1 LAVIV
6 RHWRGVAKAD
16 RANEYESHLRAETLP
31 ALRRLAGFLGA
42 EVLRRRADDG
52 VEFLVITR
60 WASIA
65 AIARFAGA
73 DAEAAVVPAKV
84 HAMMVEFDARARHYE
99 MASESANHS

>member
-1 LAVIV
+1 MIV
-6 RHWRGVAKAD
+6 RHWRGVAKPD

-31 ALRRLAGFLGA
+31 ALRQLPGLLGV
-42 EVLRRRADDG
+42 EVLRRRAEDG

-60 WASIA
+60 WASID

-99 MASESANHS
+99 MAEAPQRP